1 MLVDSHCH
9 LDFADFGAERESVI
23 ARARR
28 AGIGGM
34 LTICTKISEFA
45 GVRTLAE
52 SHDDIWCSV
61 GIHPHEAASEPATD
75 AATLASLADHP
86 KVVGIGEC
94 GLDFY
99 YDHSPRDRQAE
110 VFRAHAAAA
119 RATGLPLIVHTRN
132 ADDET
137 AAILAE
143 SCREAPTT
151 GVIHCF
157 SSGPQL
163 AEKALDLGFYLS
175 FSGIVT
181 FKKAEELRAVA
192 CSVPLDR
199 MLVETDAPYL
209 APMPHRGKRNEP
221 AFVVH
226 TAALL
231 AQLRGLAPDDV
242 ARLTTDNF
250 FRLFA
255 KARRPG
261 SGPSTGPGPA

>member
-9 LDFADFGAERESVI
+9 LDFADFGAEREAVI

-28 AGIGGM
+28 AGIGTM
-34 LTICTKISEFA
+34 LTICTKITEFA
-45 GVRTLAE
+45 EVRAIAE
-52 SHDDIWCSV
+52 THDDLWCSV

-75 AATLASLADHP
+75 AATLCDLARHP

-94 GLDFY
+94 GLDFH
-99 YDHSPRDRQAE
+99 YDHSPRDRQEA

-119 RATGLPLIVHTRN
+119 RDSGLPLIVHTRN
-132 ADDET
+132 ADTEM
-137 AAILAE
+137 AAILTE
-143 SCREAPTT
+143 ECRKGPLK

-163 AEKALDLGFYLS
+163 AEIALDLGFYLS

-192 CSVPLDR
+192 RTTPLGR

-209 APMPHRGKRNEP
+209 APVPHRGKRNEP

-231 AQLRGLAPDDV
+231 AELRGLPPDELAEV
-242 ARLTTDNF
+242 TTENF
-250 FRLFA
+250 FRLFD
-255 KARRPG
+255 KAVIPG
-261 SGPSTGPGPA
+261 AVAPGAA